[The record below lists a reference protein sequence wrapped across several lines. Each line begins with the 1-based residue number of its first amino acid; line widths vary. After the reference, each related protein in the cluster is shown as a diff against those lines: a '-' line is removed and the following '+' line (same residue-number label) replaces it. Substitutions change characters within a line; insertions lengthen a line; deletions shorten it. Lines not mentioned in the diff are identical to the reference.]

1 MRPIAGPAS
10 FPETTTT
17 SSMQQT
23 VAVAPQFRE
32 APIAMIRPTMERRGL
47 PAITLAPD
55 RHTQEALRA
64 LRLFQAPPVRER
76 VRQPIRASDSSSE
89 APARPEKVLVRK
101 ANRQRFGV
109 RAARKEPK
117 RRRGW
122 HLLPA
127 GTSSG
132 RLDPDGWP
140 SLQAPSFRPFIPENQ
155 CFPASPA
162 AAFARFRGSNFQKT
176 HSHNDQ

>member
-1 MRPIAGPAS
+1 MPSAWTVQSVAGAKSAMRPIAGPAS

-64 LRLFQAPPVRER
+64 LRLFHGPTA
-76 VRQPIRASDSSSE
+76 IRASDSLSE

-101 ANRQRFGV
+101 GRQRLGA

-122 HLLPA
+122 HLLPPFWKPA
-127 GTSSG
+127 GSIAREYASQG
-132 RLDPDGWP
+132 RCKLLLGAIA
-140 SLQAPSFRPFIPENQ
+140 L
-155 CFPASPA
+155 
-162 AAFARFRGSNFQKT
+162 
-176 HSHNDQ
+176 